1 MGAPFQAATLPTAVS
16 PRLGLRHRRGQAG
29 CHHSRPRAG
38 MSRGSSGG
46 IGQRAIVARTLL
58 ETGLVFGAIFRA
70 GALGDGLNLPIPPL
84 QRRFVRRAG
93 R

>member
-1 MGAPFQAATLPTAVS
+1 
-16 PRLGLRHRRGQAG
+16 
-29 CHHSRPRAG
+29 

-58 ETGLVFGAIFRA
+58 KTGLVFGAIFRA